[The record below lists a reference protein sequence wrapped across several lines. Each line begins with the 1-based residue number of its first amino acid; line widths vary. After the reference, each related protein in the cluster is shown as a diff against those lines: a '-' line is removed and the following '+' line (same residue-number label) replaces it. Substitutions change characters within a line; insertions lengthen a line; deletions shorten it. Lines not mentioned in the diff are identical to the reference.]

1 MFGARTADGIYLNNP
16 INNNTLFGNDD
27 PVRDHVTVYPSGN
40 YFTTYYYQN
49 THLDLMVSVMRL
61 IYGGVTEKDHWDLI
75 PSVGMG
81 YMTIFPSKGTPVNHL
96 FTSNF
101 GLQGKYRID
110 NEWSVNLNLQYA
122 LFSADFDSRY
132 VGKKYAGNL
141 NLSAGVTYNIFGQH
155 FKKQVRGTSM
165 PNIIYKEVIKMVHD
179 TIVQQQIITVNDTI
193 YLTETMDVPMPKSRI
208 DTVFLNT
215 TPQTIDFVNA
225 ALGYILFNIGSDKPS
240 ESVTLQCINTAHY
253 LNENPGQTITLYG

>member
-1 MFGARTADGIYLNNP
+1 MKRLLITLFAVVLTSFMWANTLNDSTCRPPECYWGQNWFVELSVGAEVLFAPDASLRPFGRRISPGVSIAAGKWFTPFIAARLQIQGYQMFGARTADGIYLNNP

-81 YMTIFPSKGTPVNHL
+81 YMTIFPSKGTLVNHL

-101 GLQGKYRID
+101 GLQGKYCID

-132 VGKKYAGNL
+132 DGKKYAGNL
-141 NLSAGVTYNIFGQH
+141 NLSAGVTYTIFGQN
-155 FKKQVRGTSM
+155 FNKQV
-165 PNIIYKEVIKMVHD
+165 
-179 TIVQQQIITVNDTI
+179 
-193 YLTETMDVPMPKSRI
+193 
-208 DTVFLNT
+208 
-215 TPQTIDFVNA
+215 
-225 ALGYILFNIGSDKPS
+225 
-240 ESVTLQCINTAHY
+240 
-253 LNENPGQTITLYG
+253 